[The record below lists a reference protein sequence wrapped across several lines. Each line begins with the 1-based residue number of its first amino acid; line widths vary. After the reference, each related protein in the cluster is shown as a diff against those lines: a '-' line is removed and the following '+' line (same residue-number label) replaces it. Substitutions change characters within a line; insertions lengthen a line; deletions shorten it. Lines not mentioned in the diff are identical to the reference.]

1 MGSHVVSFRFSDQ
14 EIELLRQQADSPD
27 ESTNAIAQRLLREM
41 LGVSTLTFTNV
52 DNLELRVQAIVDARI
67 SAVARDIVDKRIQ
80 ERLQEEMATILGESL
95 A

>member
-1 MGSHVVSFRFSDQ
+1 MGSHVVSFRFSDK

-27 ESTNAIAQRLLREM
+27 ESTNAIAQRLLRDL
-41 LGVSTLTFTNV
+41 LGVSTLMSTNV
-52 DNLELRVQAIVDARI
+52 DNLEARVQAIVDARM
-67 SAVARDIVDKRIQ
+67 SAVASDIVDKRIQ

>member
-14 EIELLRQQADSPD
+14 EIELLRQHADSED
-27 ESTNAIAQRLLREM
+27 ESTNAIAQRLLRKM
-41 LGVSTLTFTNV
+41 LGVSTFTFTNV
-52 DNLELRVQAIVDARI
+52 DNLESRVQAIVDARM

>member
-14 EIELLRQQADSPD
+14 EIELLRQHANSSD

-41 LGVSTLTFTNV
+41 LGVSTFTFTNV
-52 DNLELRVQAIVDARI
+52 DNLESRVQAIVDARME
-67 SAVARDIVDKRIQ
+67 AVASDIVDNRIQ
-80 ERLQEEMATILGESL
+80 KEMATLLGESV

>member
-14 EIELLRQQADSPD
+14 EIELLRQHAESPD
-27 ESTNAIAQRLLREM
+27 ESTNAIAQRLLREF
-41 LGVSTLTFTNV
+41 LGVSTLAFTNV
-52 DNLELRVQAIVDARI
+52 DSLESRVQAIVDARM
-67 SAVARDIVDKRIQ
+67 SAIADSIVDRRIQ

>member
-27 ESTNAIAQRLLREM
+27 ESTNAIAQRLLRDM
-41 LGVSTLTFTNV
+41 LGVSTLAFTDV
-52 DNLELRVQAIVDARI
+52 DILESRVQAIVDARMEAI
-67 SAVARDIVDKRIQ
+67 ASDIVDRRIQ
-80 ERLQEEMATILGESL
+80 ERLQEEMTTILGESV

>member
-14 EIELLRQQADSPD
+14 EIELLRHHAESPD
-27 ESTNAIAQRLLREM
+27 ESTNAIAQRVLREV
-41 LGVSTLTFTNV
+41 LGVSTFTSTNV
-52 DNLELRVQAIVDARI
+52 YNLESRVQAIVDARM
-67 SAVARDIVDKRIQ
+67 SAVASDIVDKRIQ

>member
-27 ESTNAIAQRLLREM
+27 ESTNAIAQRLLREV
-41 LGVSTLTFTNV
+41 LGVSTSAFTNV
-52 DNLELRVQAIVDARI
+52 DILESRVQAIVDARMEAI
-67 SAVARDIVDKRIQ
+67 ATSIVDRRIQ
-80 ERLQEEMATILGESL
+80 ERLQEEVITILGESV

>member
-1 MGSHVVSFRFSDQ
+1 MSSHVVSFRFSDQ
-14 EIELLRQQADSPD
+14 EIELLRQHADSED
-27 ESTNAIAQRLLREM
+27 ESTNAIAQRLLRKM
-41 LGVSTLTFTNV
+41 LGVSTFTFTNV
-52 DNLELRVQAIVDARI
+52 DNLESRVQAIVDARM

>member
-14 EIELLRQQADSPD
+14 EIELLRQHANSSD

-41 LGVSTLTFTNV
+41 LGVSTFTFTNV
-52 DNLELRVQAIVDARI
+52 DNLESRVQAIVDARM
-67 SAVARDIVDKRIQ
+67 SAVTSDIVDKRIQ
-80 ERLQEEMATILGESL
+80 ERLQEEMTTILGESI

>member
-1 MGSHVVSFRFSDQ
+1 MGSHVVSFRFSTR

-67 SAVARDIVDKRIQ
+67 SAVARDIVDQRIQ